1 MFNVYM
7 LITVYLV
14 NLLRLTFKTPKKSS
28 LLSPPL
34 CSSNVRV
41 CFHTMRSVSSQKQIF
56 EIFAFHTFQTPAFSS
71 PAFTTPA
78 VWCRVFQSR
87 VFQSRVFSRPIP
99 RSRPGDRNASAH
111 HWLNRRRVSILA
123 AQGRLYTQIRSLH
136 RLGGRVLTGGDPHE
150 GVKC

>member
-14 NLLRLTFKTPKKSS
+14 NLLWLTFNTPKKSS

-41 CFHTMRSVSSQKQIF
+41 CFHTMRSVSSQKHIF
-56 EIFAFHTFQTPAFSS
+56 EIFAFHTFHTPAFSS
-71 PAFTTPA
+71 PAFSTPA

-87 VFQSRVFSRPIP
+87 VFQSRVFSRPVAILVVTP
-99 RSRPGDRNASAH
+99 LFRGGALPAQYCPCGLSI
-111 HWLNRRRVSILA
+111 VSSVSVC
-123 AQGRLYTQIRSLH
+123 QSLGLFACMFVSL
-136 RLGGRVLTGGDPHE
+136 RT
-150 GVKC
+150 

>member
-14 NLLRLTFKTPKKSS
+14 NLLRLTFNTPKKSS

-41 CFHTMRSVSSQKQIF
+41 CFHTMRSVSSQKHIF

-71 PAFTTPA
+71 PAFSTPA

-87 VFQSRVFSRPIP
+87 VFHPCSLVPRFPVPRFPPLQSGAAFSSPAFSSPAFSVAPLKTP
-99 RSRPGDRNASAH
+99 RNTSE
-111 HWLNRRRVSILA
+111 W
-123 AQGRLYTQIRSLH
+123 
-136 RLGGRVLTGGDPHE
+136 
-150 GVKC
+150 